1 MKKNISLFIISTVL
15 FYFILELFFPFFIR
29 YLPLRLQQYLPQE
42 IRPLAASSKNGLIP
56 QDYILI
62 VGDSYAAGFG
72 DWYLDQNKWENPKY
86 SSAHCINTITDI
98 DVLAIA
104 QNGASSIGGMV
115 VTPLITMSKIKNRF
129 SINDPTNILIYFYEG
144 NDLSDNISDLKNRPS
159 SHINYINEDRIKKE
173 EFFLHLDYISS
184 LNDFSW
190 IKSRLLFSRFF
201 KRLLISV
208 LKPKNVYNY
217 SNNNQFATQID
228 SNVNLDHKNIVS
240 INGLYYK
247 LIDKLQ
253 SPALSL
259 EKKEV
264 DDGITIFEYCIEY
277 FIKQFPNSKISIVYI
292 PSPLSCYNLLSDVS
306 IQIQSEKN
314 KKIFYS
320 KEFCLERSDFIS
332 NRVDNI
338 AKKYNLNFINPLE
351 YMKSFGSILHG
362 PKDKKHFNKKGY
374 ELLSEFIVTKLFNN

>member
-1 MKKNISLFIISTVL
+1 MKKNISLLIISTVL
-15 FYFILELFFPFFIR
+15 FYFMIELIFPFFIR

-42 IRPLAASSKNGLIP
+42 IWPLAISSKRGLIP

-62 VGDSYAAGFG
+62 VGDSYAAGIG
-72 DWYLDQNKWENPKY
+72 DWYLDQNKWGNPKY
-86 SSAHCINTITDI
+86 SSAHCINTITNI

-104 QNGASSIGGMV
+104 QNGGSSIGGMV
-115 VTPLITMSKIKNRF
+115 VTPLVTMNKIKRRF
-129 SINDPTNILIYFYEG
+129 SINDPTSIIVYFYEG
-144 NDLSDNISDLKNRPS
+144 NDLADNILDLKNRPS
-159 SHINYINEDRIKKE
+159 SHINYINENRIKKE
-173 EFFLHLDYISS
+173 DFFLHLDYITS
-184 LNDFSW
+184 LNEFSW

-201 KRLLISV
+201 KRLLTSV
-208 LKPKNVYNY
+208 LQPKKIYNY
-217 SNNNQFATQID
+217 SNNNQFAAQID
-228 SNVNLDHKNIVS
+228 SNISPDQKNIVS
-240 INGLYYK
+240 INGLPYK
-247 LIDKLQ
+247 LIDELQ

-314 KKIFYS
+314 KKVFYS
-320 KEFCLERSDFIS
+320 KEFCIERSDFIS

-351 YMKSFGSILHG
+351 YMKSSGLILHG

-374 ELLSEFIVTKLFNN
+374 ELLSEFIVMKLFNN